1 VIPLSTNLKE
11 LKMKM
16 HVLTAAVLTVLAS
29 QAGWAAS
36 EGGDTWSSV
45 QALRDAGDQDT
56 QQASSGTSM
65 EYAGLPGGSEGGD
78 TWSSVAPVLESAPT
92 SATGLAAATTHE

>member
-1 VIPLSTNLKE
+1 
-11 LKMKM
+11 
-16 HVLTAAVLTVLAS
+16 
-29 QAGWAAS
+29 
-36 EGGDTWSSV
+36 
-45 QALRDAGDQDT
+45 
-56 QQASSGTSM
+56 M